1 MNNARVKPLH
11 PAAIAAL
18 LASTVLTAPARA
30 QADDSAA
37 AGNDEIIVTA
47 TKRSDTLQNVPISL
61 QVLSTAALE
70 QNQVT
75 SFDDYAKLLPSVSY
89 QSFGPS
95 QSQLYFRGI
104 ASGGDGLASGPL
116 PTAGLY
122 IDEVPVTTIY
132 QSLDIHIYDM
142 ARVEALSGPQG
153 TLYGASSLSGTLRL
167 ITNKPDTSKF
177 EAGYDLQL
185 NKFGKGNFG
194 GEIEGF
200 ANIPLS
206 ETIALRVMGFY
217 DRDGGYIDNTP
228 GERTYLRPTAV
239 RDSNGEAIK
248 DANDEVVTVN
258 HPLTVNN
265 SRFVEKDFNDVESY
279 GGRAALGIDLDDNW
293 TATPAVIYQ
302 HQVANGTFLFDPK
315 VGDLEV
321 HDFTPDKNKDRWVLT
336 SLTIQGKLSNWDVTY
351 SGSYLDRKVDTVAD
365 YSYFTVVYDSVPDYN
380 YALDALGNDLDPTQ
394 IIRSRDTYT
403 KQAHELRVSSPS
415 EDRFRLT
422 AGMYFQ
428 RQTNRH
434 IAHYIFPGIG
444 ASPTPFATQTVPGG
458 LPDDVFYTN
467 IFRVD
472 RDYAMFGEA
481 SFDILPNLTLTG
493 GIRGFI
499 AKNTLDGFSGG
510 LSTIPA
516 DCPAQNANECQTID
530 KRYIASGETHKVNL
544 TWKIDRD
551 HMIYGTYSTGFRPGG
566 NNRRVIVGDQ
576 ISNPPPYK
584 ADTLTNYEIGWKTS
598 WFDRTLRFNG
608 AVFLEDWKDVQY
620 SLPGLLG
627 IFSTYNAGKARSKG
641 VEADISWKIGDLV
654 VSGSGTYVDA
664 KLRSPFCDVVLGCDP
679 ANGGTLFAPKGM
691 RLPITPK
698 FKINGTARYSFDFGS
713 AKSFVQGGVNH
724 QSGTTSYL
732 TTEGALAFGPT
743 KGFTTFDFSAGTEMW
758 GLTFEAFIQ
767 NAFDKRGILS
777 KNSYCAPALCSDF
790 LRFYPTKP
798 QFFGIKVGQR
808 F

>member
-1 MNNARVKPLH
+1 MKRAYLTSLRR
-11 PAAIAAL
+11 ASAAAL
-18 LASTVLTAPARA
+18 LASTALATSGTAFAQDTAPEAA
-30 QADDSAA
+30 ADD
-37 AGNDEIIVTA
+37 NVIIVTA
-47 TKRSDTLQNVPISL
+47 TKRSESLQNVPISL
-61 QVLSTAALE
+61 QVLSPAVME
-70 QNQVT
+70 QQQVT

-116 PTAGLY
+116 PTSGLY
-122 IDEVPVTTIY
+122 IDEIPVTTIY
-132 QSLDIHIYDM
+132 QSLDIHVYDM
-142 ARVEALSGPQG
+142 ARIEALAGPQG

-185 NKFGKGNFG
+185 NKFGEGNFG
-194 GEIEGF
+194 GEAEGF
-200 ANIPLS
+200 VNLPLS
-206 ETIALRVMGFY
+206 DTMALRVMGFY
-217 DRDGGYIDNTP
+217 DRDGGYIDNTF
-228 GERTYLRPTAV
+228 GERTYLRPHTVGADV
-239 RDSNGEAIK
+239 V
-248 DANDEVVTVN
+248 DA
-258 HPLTVNN
+258 PMTVNN
-265 SRFVEKDFNDVESY
+265 SGFVEKNFNDVESY

-293 TATPAVIYQ
+293 TATPAIIYQ
-302 HQVANGTFLFDPK
+302 HQVANGAFLFDPK

-321 HDFTPDKNKDRWVLT
+321 HDFTPDKNKDRWYLA
-336 SLTIQGKLSNWDVTY
+336 SLTIKGTLSNWDVTY

-365 YSYFTVVYDSVPDYN
+365 YSYFSVYYDAVPDYN

-403 KQAHELRVSSPS
+403 KMAHELRVSSPS
-415 EDRFRLT
+415 EDRFRIT
-422 AGMYFQ
+422 AGMYLQ

-434 IAHYIFPGIG
+434 IAHYIFPGIST
-444 ASPTPFATQTVPGG
+444 ASTPPFSPPVPGG
-458 LPDDVFYTN
+458 FPDDVFYTN
-467 IFRVD
+467 IYRVD

-493 GIRGFI
+493 GIRGFM

-510 LSTIPA
+510 IGSIA
-516 DCPAQNANECQTID
+516 ASCPAQNANECPNID
-530 KRYIASGETHKVNL
+530 KRYTDSGETHKANL

-551 HMIYGTYSTGFRPGG
+551 HMVYATYSTGFRPGG
-566 NNRRVIVGDQ
+566 NNRAVITSIGTL
-576 ISNPPPYK
+576 NPPPYR

-598 WFDRTLRFNG
+598 WLGRSLRFNG
-608 AVFLEDWKDVQY
+608 AFFLEDWNDVQY

-641 VEADISWKIGDLV
+641 VEADINWTIGGLNLAA
-654 VSGSGTYVDA
+654 SGTYVDA
-664 KLRSPFCDVVLGCDP
+664 KLTSPFCDVVNGCDP
-679 ANGGTLFAPKGM
+679 ANGGSLFAPKGQ

-698 FKINGTARYSFDFGS
+698 FKINGTARYTFDLGS
-713 AKSFVQGGVNH
+713 AKSFVQAGASH
-724 QSGTTSYL
+724 QGGTTSYL
-732 TTEGALAFGPT
+732 TTDGAAAFGPT
-743 KGFTTFDFSAGTEMW
+743 KGFTTVDFSAGTEIW
-758 GLTFEAFIQ
+758 GMTFEAFIQ
-767 NAFDKRGILS
+767 NAFDKRGVLS

-790 LRFYPTKP
+790 LRLYTTKP